1 MVMNM
6 DLPVKYG
13 TAAII
18 GVLAILG
25 VAMFDDVGIPL
36 GPELLIVTIGLIP
49 LYILYRI
56 GRWVVGLIQSP

>member
-1 MVMNM
+1 M

-18 GVLAILG
+18 RVLAILG

-36 GPELLIVTIGLIP
+36 DPELLIVTIGVIP